1 MRKPVN
7 CKCDK
12 KNYCQNHCKKY
23 CTRCRKDLCCPC
35 FMIRL
40 GGLQNG
46 LNFRLRQMVCCEAEF
61 QLNNDEI
68 VKGTIVFVGSNFVE
82 IFVNGKAEDLPTDSN
97 RTDELKGMKRGH
109 PIGETLLFPIDKISS
124 VKTLGGCPSKN
135 PTK

>member
-1 MRKPVN
+1 
-7 CKCDK
+7 
-12 KNYCQNHCKKY
+12 
-23 CTRCRKDLCCPC
+23 
-35 FMIRL
+35 MIRL